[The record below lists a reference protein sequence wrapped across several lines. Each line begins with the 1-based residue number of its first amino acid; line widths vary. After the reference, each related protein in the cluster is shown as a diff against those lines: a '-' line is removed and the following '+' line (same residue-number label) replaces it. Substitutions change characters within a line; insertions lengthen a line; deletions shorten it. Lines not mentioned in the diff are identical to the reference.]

1 MWRGICDS
9 KKILKNG
16 VRFRVGNGN
25 HIHVWCD
32 PWLPCNENVFL
43 TIEIIPGL
51 EEVTVANLM
60 KDGNREWD
68 QNVLKD
74 LCNDRDF
81 ALIEHIPLSK
91 RMVED
96 VLTWPYDTKG
106 SYIVNIG
113 VQTD

>member
-16 VRFRVGNGN
+16 VRFEVGNGN
-25 HIHVWCD
+25 HIHVWHD

-74 LCNDRDF
+74 LFNDRDF
-81 ALIEHIPLSK
+81 ALIKPIPLSK

-96 VLTWPYDTKG
+96 VLTWPYDSKG
-106 SYIVNIG
+106 SYIVKIG